1 MTEEIIEEKD
11 FTKKELTQIVDPM
24 TQEREQKINKKSM
37 AYDDK
42 KENEDFELEFLDKEN
57 EIQQN

>member
-11 FTKKELTQIVDPM
+11 FTKKELAQIVDPM

-42 KENEDFELEFLDKEN
+42 KENEDFELEFLDK
-57 EIQQN
+57 

>member
-11 FTKKELTQIVDPM
+11 FTKKEIAQIIDPM
-24 TQEREQKINKKSM
+24 TQEREQKIHKKSM

-42 KENEDFELEFLDKEN
+42 KENEDFELEFLDKDEN
-57 EIQQN
+57 C